1 MSYNFLIYKVHFI
14 SFYLLKNLRII
25 SHTKHIYLYLFRRNT
40 MSKFQIHTVETAPEA
55 AIEALTAVK

>member
-1 MSYNFLIYKVHFI
+1 MHFI

-25 SHTKHIYLYLFRRNT
+25 SHTKHIYLYLFRRNI